1 MGRRG
6 RTSGFEDIILVASKL
21 PWWAG
26 LVLALLS
33 YLILHGIAS
42 RPLTPVVA
50 TPGQMGDAVVKGLV
64 RTAAAFGQLI
74 LPLAFIFGAV
84 LSAITARRQKKIYD
98 NVAAQPAAMHD
109 LGWQDFERLLSEHF
123 RRQGFQV
130 THEGSN
136 GPDGGIDLVL
146 RLGGEVHLVQCKH
159 WKAYKVGVQPVR
171 EFYGVMAAKG
181 AAGGYFVTSGEYTDD
196 AKMFAN
202 ALNLT
207 LIDGRKL
214 REIIGS
220 VKAGA
225 GESIPSIG
233 VTSVCCPKCGSE
245 MKKRVARSGSNAG
258 SEFWGC
264 IKYPNCH
271 GTRAVGY
278 EEEGRLAEVS
288 VGPTA
293 TVKECPNCGNELVA
307 RQIQSG
313 PKAGQN
319 ILGCLTCKKAWPVD
333 MATVPTRQ
341 QADFDIR

>member
-1 MGRRG
+1 MGRREK
-6 RTSGFEDIILVASKL
+6 TSGFEDMILVASKL
-21 PWWAG
+21 PWWAN

-42 RPLTPVVA
+42 HPLTPVVA
-50 TPGQMGDAVVKGLV
+50 TPGQMGDAVVKGLI
-64 RTAAAFGQLI
+64 RTAAVFGQLI
-74 LPLAFIFGAV
+74 LPAAFIFGAV
-84 LSAITARRQKKIYD
+84 LSAITARRQRRIYD
-98 NVAAQPAAMHD
+98 NVAAQPAAIHD
-109 LGWQDFERLLSEHF
+109 LGWQDFERLLGEHF

-130 THEGSN
+130 TREGGN

-146 RLGGEVHLVQCKH
+146 RLGREVHLVQCKH
-159 WKAYKVGVQPVR
+159 WKAYKVGVPLVR

-181 AAGGYFVTSGEYTDD
+181 AAGGYFITSGEYTDD

-202 ALNLT
+202 GLNLT

-220 VKAGA
+220 VKAGVR
-225 GESIPSIG
+225 ESIPSIG
-233 VTSVCCPKCGSE
+233 VTSVCCPQCGSE

-264 IKYPNCH
+264 VKYPKCH
-271 GTRAVGY
+271 GTKAVVD
-278 EEEGRLAEVS
+278 EEDSRSAKVS
-288 VGPTA
+288 VVATA
-293 TVKECPNCGNELVA
+293 TVKACPDCGDELVA

-319 ILGCLTCKKAWPVD
+319 ILGCLTCKKAWPTA
-333 MATVPTRQ
+333 MATASARQ
-341 QADFDIR
+341 PDFDIR